1 MRRSVHAV
9 LLFVQ
14 ASFAAFHV
22 FGKHIL
28 HEVDPMVLA
37 ALRVAF
43 AAPILLTAA
52 WLVDR
57 YRPSRRDL
65 LHLAYL
71 GLFGVCLN
79 QLLFIHGLQRTT
91 ATNAAI
97 LMPSIPAFSAA
108 LAILF
113 RIEALSWRRG
123 LGIISAVLGAVV
135 LVDPTQLAL
144 DADKA
149 FGNVLVLLN
158 CLSYALFVV
167 LQRPVLERV
176 PPLTLIAFAY
186 VFGGLGVLA
195 VAAPTLITTDLSSY
209 APLTYGG
216 IAYIL
221 IVPTTLNYALV
232 TWAIRR
238 SSPTLVSTY
247 VTLQPLF
254 AATFARIFLGEA
266 LGVHQLAGFVLIV
279 AGLLLVIRNR
289 AQSA

>member
-9 LLFVQ
+9 LVFVQ

-37 ALRVAF
+37 ALRVSF
-43 AAPILLTAA
+43 AAPILFAAA
-52 WLVDR
+52 WFVER
-57 YRPSRRDL
+57 HRPAWRDL
-65 LHLAYL
+65 LHLSYL

-79 QLLFIHGLQRTT
+79 QLLFIHGLERTT

-97 LMPSIPAFSAA
+97 LMPAIPAFSAA

-113 RIEALSWRRG
+113 RVERLSWLRG
-123 LGIISAVLGAVV
+123 LGIASATLGAIV
-135 LVDPTQLAL
+135 LVDPTQFEL
-144 DADKA
+144 DSDTAV
-149 FGNVLVLLN
+149 GNLLVLLN

-176 PPLTLIAFAY
+176 PPLTLTAWAY
-186 VFGGLGVLA
+186 VFGGLGVLV
-195 VAAPTLITTDLSSY
+195 VAGPTLVATDLTSY
-209 APLTYGG
+209 APLSYAG

-247 VTLQPLF
+247 ITMQPMF

-266 LGVHQLAGFVLIV
+266 IGLHQLAGFVLIV
-279 AGLLLVIRNR
+279 VGLLLVIRSR
-289 AQSA
+289 QSS